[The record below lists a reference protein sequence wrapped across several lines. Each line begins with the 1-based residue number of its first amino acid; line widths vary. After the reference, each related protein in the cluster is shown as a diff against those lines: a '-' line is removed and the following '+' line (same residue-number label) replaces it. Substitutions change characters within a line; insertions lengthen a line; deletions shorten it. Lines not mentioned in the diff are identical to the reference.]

1 MAEGFEFLWWWMW
14 LLLPLPYLAYRLLPP
29 SKPSVAIHLAYLPSQ
44 AAPTGMREKIAKGLT
59 VLMWFALVSA
69 AARPVWFGEPIEHF
83 PEYRDLM
90 LVVDLSGSMQQE
102 DMQKNGDYID
112 RLSAVKQVV
121 SQFIEQRQGDRL
133 GLVLFADHAYLQT
146 PLTADRA
153 AVAEQLNRSV
163 IGLIGQSTAIG
174 DGIGLATKTLVDN
187 EAPQRTLILLSDGSN
202 TAGTLQPLEAA
213 EIAQKYE
220 VKIYTIGI
228 GAGEMEVKQ
237 FFMTRKVNTA
247 ADLDEKTL
255 KQIATMTGG
264 QYFRARDSQE
274 LQSIYAAINQL
285 EPVSS
290 DAQIW
295 RPQQEWFVYPL
306 MVALAL
312 SLLLFIARRN
322 HV

>member
-1 MAEGFEFLWWWMW
+1 MAEGFQFLWWGMF
-14 LLLPLPYLAYRLLPP
+14 LLLPLPYLAFRLLPEA
-29 SKPSVAIHLAYLPSQ
+29 KPTLAIHLAYLPKVTDSSGVRQ
-44 AAPTGMREKIAKGLT
+44 KMAKFTTFTIWLS
-59 VLMWFALVSA
+59 LVIA
-69 AARPVWFGEPIEHF
+69 AARPVWYGEPIEHF
-83 PEYRDLM
+83 PQYRDLM

-102 DMQKNGDYID
+102 DMQKDGDYID
-112 RLSAVKQVV
+112 RLSAVKNVV

-153 AVAEQLNRSV
+153 AVAEQLKRTV
-163 IGLIGQSTAIG
+163 IGLIGQKTAIG
-174 DGIGLATKTLVDN
+174 DGIGLATKTLIDSN
-187 EAPQRTLILLSDGSN
+187 APQRTLILLSDGSN
-202 TAGTLQPLEAA
+202 TAGTLPPLEAA
-213 EIAQKYE
+213 DIAQKYG

-255 KQIATMTGG
+255 SQIATLTGG
-264 QYFRARDSQE
+264 QYFRARNNDE
-274 LQSIYAAINQL
+274 LQTIYQAINQL

-290 DAQIW
+290 EAQIW

-306 MVALAL
+306 MLALTL
-312 SLLLFIARRN
+312 SLLLFVSRRN
-322 HV
+322 HA